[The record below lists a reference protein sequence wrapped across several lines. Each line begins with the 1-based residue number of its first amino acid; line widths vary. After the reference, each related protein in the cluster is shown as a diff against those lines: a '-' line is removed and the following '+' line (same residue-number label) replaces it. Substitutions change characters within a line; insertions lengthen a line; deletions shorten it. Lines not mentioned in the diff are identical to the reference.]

1 MVCACHHLK
10 KCNDLKV
17 DVEFVRILDRFIPL
31 KELQKYKEKEL
42 KDMPLMNRGRLSVQS
57 VDKKSWDF
65 IMELEKQVTDS

>member
-1 MVCACHHLK
+1 MVCACHHL
-10 KCNDLKV
+10 NDLKV